1 MASFESSIS
10 LITSKS
16 AIENYMVEPVQE
28 SYENWSD
35 GKNHLAKNVIIKFV
49 CKYQVINIWR

>member
-1 MASFESSIS
+1 MASFESSIA

-35 GKNHLAKNVIIKFV
+35 GKKHLCNRLLGGGG
-49 CKYQVINIWR
+49 NR